1 MKTGKKTNYSDFL
14 AVAILAIIG
23 FVAYSN
29 TFRGPFNLD
38 DIDSIVSN
46 PAIKNILD
54 LRGIWDFW
62 PTRFITYLSIA
73 INYKLDALR
82 VFGYHVFNFLI
93 HLGSTILVWLLA
105 IATLNTP
112 SIKKEAMSINVKL
125 AAFFTGAIFLL
136 HPIQTQPV
144 NYITQRATLLAA
156 FFYIASLYLYAK
168 ARLSKE
174 SAPGS
179 STWKAY
185 YGISLL
191 AAVMSMFS
199 KEIVVSL
206 PFVICLYEF
215 FFLTDKKRFEW
226 KYVVPFMVTALII
239 PITMLTTR
247 SIDFIEMKRVSE
259 YSPGIC
265 AWNYFL
271 TQLKVMVTYVR
282 LLFIPVNQNLDY
294 DYKVARSIF
303 EIPVISSL
311 LALTLI
317 LSAGI
322 RLFRKY
328 KLISFGIFFFFIVL
342 LPESSIIPIKDVIFE
357 HRLYLPMV
365 GFAIIVV
372 SGLCYLLKEK
382 KSKLIVIGLILIT
395 FCYSVMTYQRN
406 KVWENPITLWS
417 DAARKSPLKAR
428 PYNNLGYYVYLVKG
442 DLDRAI
448 SNFNKAIEINPGY
461 PDAYNNRGCI
471 YQNKGDLVQAIYD
484 FSKAIEINPRYAS
497 AYGNRGLA
505 YANKGNLE
513 QAISDC
519 NKAIEIKPGCVE
531 AYFTLG
537 LIYLSKG
544 NFDQA
549 LFCYDKAIEVNPDY
563 ADAYNN
569 RAVVYFK
576 KQEYFRSWEDVHR
589 AQALGCEVEP
599 QLIKVLKKA
608 SGREK

>member
-1 MKTGKKTNYSDFL
+1 MKIGKKTNYPDVL
-14 AVAILAIIG
+14 AVVILAGIG
-23 FVAYSN
+23 LAAYSN

-82 VFGYHVFNFLI
+82 VFGYHVVNFLI
-93 HLGSTILVWLLA
+93 HLGSAILVWLLT
-105 IATLNTP
+105 ITTLNTP
-112 SIKKEAMSINVKL
+112 SIKKEAMNINVKL

-174 SAPGS
+174 GTPGS
-179 STWKAY
+179 SIWKAY
-185 YGISLL
+185 YSISLL
-191 AAVMSMFS
+191 TAVMSMFS
-199 KEIVVSL
+199 KEIAVSL

-215 FFLTDKKRFEW
+215 FFLTDKKRFKW
-226 KYVVPFMVTALII
+226 KYVALFMVTILVI
-239 PITMLTTR
+239 PITMLTTK
-247 SIDFIEMKRVSE
+247 SIDFIEMKRASE
-259 YSPGIC
+259 YSPGIS
-265 AWNYFL
+265 ASSYFL
-271 TQLKVMVTYVR
+271 TQLKVMVTYIR

-294 DYKVARSIF
+294 DYTVARSIF
-303 EIPVISSL
+303 EVPVISSL
-311 LALTLI
+311 LALTLV

-328 KLISFGIFFFFIVL
+328 KLVSFGIFFFFIVL

-357 HRLYLPMV
+357 HRLYLPMA
-365 GFAIIVV
+365 GYAIFVV
-372 SGLCYLLKEK
+372 SGLCYLLKK
-382 KSKLIVIGLILIT
+382 KRIKLIVIGLILMT
-395 FCYSVMTYQRN
+395 TCYSVMTYQRN
-406 KVWENPITLWS
+406 KVWENPLTLWS

-428 PYNNLGYYVYLVKG
+428 PYNNLGYYFYLVKS
-442 DLDRAI
+442 DLNKAI

-471 YQNKGDLVQAIYD
+471 YQNKGELDQAISD

-497 AYGNRGLA
+497 AYSNRGLA
-505 YANKGNLE
+505 YANKGNPE

-519 NKAIEIKPGCVE
+519 NKAVEANPGCVE

-537 LIYLSKG
+537 LIYLNKG
-544 NFDQA
+544 NLEQS
-549 LFCYDKAIEVNPDY
+549 LFCYNKAIEINPDY

-576 KQEYFRSWEDVHR
+576 KQEYYRSWEDVYR